1 MHLLVTRGQLW
12 SFFIALALGL
22 ILTPLAIKLGLR
34 LGITD
39 KPEFNVNTSTTTSRK
54 RRRVNQSVTPR
65 TGGMAIIVAFMVAV
79 LLLDSLTIQLKGILI
94 GGCIIFIGM
103 LLDDMFDIPAVLK
116 LLIQSV
122 AAIVVIACGVRMTAL
137 TNFIHGGH
145 IQLGAAGVILT
156 YFWIVGIT
164 NALNIIDGLDGL
176 AAGVAALVILAM
188 YFFAAFKGM
197 ATMGVMLVALLGAV
211 LGFLVFNYNPAKVF
225 LGDAGSEFLGFMIA
239 SLSVYGALKLPTTV
253 MLIVSAFALGIP
265 IIETLSSIVRRAARH
280 QSPMAADNGHFH
292 YRLLFRGWSQRR
304 ITTLYY
310 AVTFVLC
317 SIGLAIAL
325 LGVH

>member
-1 MHLLVTRGQLW
+1 MHLVITQAQIW
-12 SFFIALALGL
+12 SFLAALALSL
-22 ILTPLAIKLGLR
+22 VLTPLFIKLGLR

-39 KPEFNVNTSTTTSRK
+39 KPADTAEVNIDGQ
-54 RRRVNQSVTPR
+54 RRRVNRKVTPR
-65 TGGMAIIVAFMVAV
+65 TGGIAIVIAFIISVFFF
-79 LLLDSLTIQLKGILI
+79 DSLTMQLKGILV
-94 GGCIIFIGM
+94 GGGIVFIGM

-122 AAIVVIACGVRMTAL
+122 AAIVVIAFGVRVTAL
-137 TNFIHGGH
+137 TNFLHGGFF
-145 IQLGAAGVILT
+145 QLGIAGIILT

-164 NALNIIDGLDGL
+164 NALNLIDGLDGL
-176 AAGVAALVILAM
+176 AGGVAALIFLAM
-188 YFFAAFKGM
+188 FFFAALKGM
-197 ATMGVMLVALLGAV
+197 ATMGAILVALLGAV

-253 MLIVSAFALGIP
+253 MLVVAVFALGIP
-265 IIETLSSIVRRAARH
+265 IAETVSSIFRRAARH
-280 QSPMAADNGHFH
+280 QSPMKGDNGHFH
-292 YRLLFRGWSQRR
+292 YLLLFRGWSQRR

-310 AVTFVLC
+310 LVTFMLC

>member
-1 MHLLVTRGQLW
+1 MHLLVTRGQIW
-12 SFFIALALGL
+12 SFFVALALGL
-22 ILTPLAIKLGLR
+22 ILTPLAIRLGLR

-39 KPEFNVNTSTTTSRK
+39 KPAIDTGTDTGRR
-54 RRRVNQSVTPR
+54 RRRVNRSVTPR
-65 TGGMAIIVAFMVAV
+65 TGGIAIIVAFMAAV
-79 LLLDSLTIQLKGILI
+79 LLFDTLSVQLKGILI
-94 GGCIIFIGM
+94 GACIIFIGM

-122 AAIVVIACGVRMTAL
+122 AAIVVIACGVRVTAF
-137 TNFIHGGH
+137 TDFIHGGYF
-145 IQLGAAGVILT
+145 QLGIAGVILT

-164 NALNIIDGLDGL
+164 NALNLIDGLDGL
-176 AAGVAALVILAM
+176 AGGVAALILLAM

-197 ATMGVMLVALLGAV
+197 ATLGAILVALLGAV

-253 MLIVSAFALGIP
+253 MLVVSVFALGIP
-265 IIETLSSIVRRAARH
+265 IAETLSSIFRRAARH
-280 QSPMAADNGHFH
+280 RSPMEADNGHFH

-310 AVTFVLC
+310 FVTFVLC

>member
-12 SFFIALALGL
+12 SFFVALVLGL
-22 ILTPLAIKLGLR
+22 ILTPLAIRLGLR

-39 KPEFNVNTSTTTSRK
+39 KPAIDTCTDTGRR
-54 RRRVNQSVTPR
+54 RRRVNRSVTPR
-65 TGGMAIIVAFMVAV
+65 TGGVAIIVAFMAAV
-79 LLLDSLTIQLKGILI
+79 LLFDVLSVQLKGILI
-94 GGCIIFIGM
+94 GACIIFIGM

-122 AAIVVIACGVRMTAL
+122 AAIVVIACGVRVTAF
-137 TNFIHGGH
+137 TDFIHGGFF
-145 IQLGAAGVILT
+145 QLGIAGVILT

-176 AAGVAALVILAM
+176 AGGVAALILLAM

-197 ATMGVMLVALLGAV
+197 ATLGAILVALLGAV

-253 MLIVSAFALGIP
+253 MLVVSVFALGIP
-265 IIETLSSIVRRAARH
+265 IAETLSSIFRRAARH
-280 QSPMAADNGHFH
+280 RSPMEADNGHFH

-310 AVTFVLC
+310 FVTFVLC

>member
-1 MHLLVTRGQLW
+1 MRLVITQAQLW
-12 SFFIALALGL
+12 SFLLALALSL
-22 ILTPLAIKLGLR
+22 VLTPVFMKLGLR

-39 KPEFNVNTSTTTSRK
+39 KPAASVEACVNRG
-54 RRRVNQSVTPR
+54 RHRVNQKVTPR
-65 TGGMAIIVAFMVAV
+65 TGGIAIVVAFIVAVFFF
-79 LLLDSLTIQLKGILI
+79 DSLTVQLKGILV
-94 GGCIIFIGM
+94 GGGIVFIGM
-103 LLDDMFDIPAVLK
+103 LLDDMFDIPALLK

-122 AAIVVIACGVRMTAL
+122 AAIVVIAFGVRVTAF
-137 TNFIHGGH
+137 TNFLHGGFF
-145 IQLGAAGVILT
+145 QLGIGGIILT

-164 NALNIIDGLDGL
+164 NALNLIDGLDGL
-176 AAGVAALVILAM
+176 AGGVAALILLAM
-188 YFFAAFKGM
+188 FFFAALKDM
-197 ATMGVMLVALLGAV
+197 VTMGAILVALLGAV

-253 MLIVSAFALGIP
+253 MFIVSIFALGIP
-265 IIETLSSIVRRAARH
+265 IVETVSSIFRRTARH
-280 QSPMAADNGHFH
+280 QSPMVADNGHFH
-292 YRLLFRGWSQRR
+292 YLLLFRGWSQRR

-310 AVTFVLC
+310 LVTFVLC

>member
-12 SFFIALALGL
+12 SFFVALLLGL
-22 ILTPLAIKLGLR
+22 ILTPVAIRLGVR

-39 KPEFNVNTSTTTSRK
+39 KPSTDASAEVGGP
-54 RRRVNQSVTPR
+54 RRRVNRRVTPR
-65 TGGMAIIVAFMVAV
+65 TGGIAIIVAFMIAV
-79 LLLDSLTIQLKGILI
+79 LLFDSLTAQLKGILI
-94 GGCIIFIGM
+94 GGSIIFIGM

-122 AAIVVIACGVRMTAL
+122 AAIVVIACGVRVTAF
-137 TNFIHGGH
+137 TDFIHGGH
-145 IQLGAAGVILT
+145 FQLGVWGVILT

-164 NALNIIDGLDGL
+164 NALNLIDGLDGL
-176 AAGVAALVILAM
+176 AGGVAALILLAM

-197 ATMGVMLVALLGAV
+197 ATMGAILVALLGAV
-211 LGFLVFNYNPAKVF
+211 LGFLVFNYNPARVF

-253 MLIVSAFALGIP
+253 MLVVSVFALGIP
-265 IIETLSSIVRRAARH
+265 IAETLSSILRRAVRH
-280 QSPMAADNGHFH
+280 RSPMEADNGHFH
-292 YRLLFRGWSQRR
+292 YRLLFLGWSQRR
-304 ITTLYY
+304 ISALYY
-310 AVTFVLC
+310 VVTFVLC

-325 LGVH
+325 LGVR

>member
-12 SFFIALALGL
+12 SFIVALALGL
-22 ILTPLAIKLGLR
+22 VLTPLAIRLGLR

-39 KPEFNVNTSTTTSRK
+39 KPAAEAGADVGGR
-54 RRRVNQSVTPR
+54 RRRVNRSVTPR
-65 TGGMAIIVAFMVAV
+65 TGGIAIIVAFMVAV
-79 LLLDSLTIQLKGILI
+79 LLFDSLTTQLKGILI
-94 GGCIIFIGM
+94 GGSIIFIGM

-122 AAIVVIACGVRMTAL
+122 AAVVVIACGVRVTAF
-137 TNFIHGGH
+137 TDFIHGGYF
-145 IQLGAAGVILT
+145 QLGIAGVILT

-164 NALNIIDGLDGL
+164 NALNLIDGLDGL
-176 AAGVAALVILAM
+176 AGGVAALILLAM

-197 ATMGVMLVALLGAV
+197 ATMAAILIALLGAV

-253 MLIVSAFALGIP
+253 MLVVSVFALGIP
-265 IIETLSSIVRRAARH
+265 IAETLSSIFRRAARH
-280 QSPMAADNGHFH
+280 RSPMEADNGHFH
-292 YRLLFRGWSQRR
+292 YQLLFRGWSQRR

-310 AVTFVLC
+310 FVTFILC

-325 LGVH
+325 LGVR

>member
-1 MHLLVTRGQLW
+1 M
-12 SFFIALALGL
+12 ALALSL
-22 ILTPLAIKLGLR
+22 VLTPVCMKLGLR

-39 KPEFNVNTSTTTSRK
+39 KPTANAGTRADTQ
-54 RRRVNQSVTPR
+54 RRRVNRSVTPR
-65 TGGMAIIVAFMVAV
+65 TGGIAIAMAFVVSVFFF
-79 LLLDSLTIQLKGILI
+79 DRLTLQLKGILL
-94 GGCIIFIGM
+94 GGGIVFIGM

-122 AAIVVIACGVRMTAL
+122 AAIVVIAFGVRVTAF
-137 TNFIHGGH
+137 TNFLHGGFF
-145 IQLGAAGVILT
+145 QLGVGGIILT

-164 NALNIIDGLDGL
+164 NALNLIDGLDGL
-176 AAGVAALVILAM
+176 AGGVAALILLAM
-188 YFFAAFKGM
+188 FFFAALKGM
-197 ATMGVMLVALLGAV
+197 TTMAAVLVALLGGV

-253 MLIVSAFALGIP
+253 MLIVSVFALGIP
-265 IIETLSSIVRRAARH
+265 IAETFSSIFRRAARH
-280 QSPMAADNGHFH
+280 KSPMEADNGHFH
-292 YRLLFRGWSQRR
+292 YLLLFRGWSQRR

-310 AVTFVLC
+310 LVTLVLC

-325 LGVH
+325 LVVH

>member
-1 MHLLVTRGQLW
+1 MHLVITQGQLW
-12 SFFIALALGL
+12 TFLVALTLSL
-22 ILTPLAIKLGLR
+22 VLTPVFMKLGLR

-39 KPEFNVNTSTTTSRK
+39 KPSLSTDTNIGRQ
-54 RRRVNQSVTPR
+54 RHRVNRNVTPR
-65 TGGMAIIVAFMVAV
+65 TGGIAIFIAFVV
-79 LLLDSLTIQLKGILI
+79 SVFLFDRLTMQLRGILI
-94 GGCIIFIGM
+94 GGGIIFIGM
-103 LLDDMFDIPAVLK
+103 LLDDMFDIPALLK

-122 AAIVVIACGVRMTAL
+122 AAIVVIAFGVRVTTF
-137 TNFIHGGH
+137 TNFLHGGFF
-145 IQLGAAGVILT
+145 QLGIGGIILT

-164 NALNIIDGLDGL
+164 NALNLIDGLDGL
-176 AAGVAALVILAM
+176 AGGVAALILLAM
-188 YFFAAFKGM
+188 FFFVALKGM
-197 ATMGVMLVALLGAV
+197 ATMGGVLVALLGAV

-253 MLIVSAFALGIP
+253 MLIVSVFALGIP
-265 IIETLSSIVRRAARH
+265 IAETISSIFRRAARH
-280 QSPMAADNGHFH
+280 QSPMEADNGHFH
-292 YRLLFRGWSQRR
+292 YRLLFHGWSQRR

-310 AVTFVLC
+310 LVTFMLC